1 MTSSAII
8 STTEDTN
15 IDTRS
20 LTWKQEAQMLSEQS
34 AMLSWSMI
42 LHLKS
47 CLVFIH
53 FSHLHGENQ

>member
-1 MTSSAII
+1 MQSFI
-8 STTEDTN
+8 STTKDTK

-42 LHLKS
+42 LHLNS
-47 CLVFIH
+47 SLLLMH
-53 FSHLHGENQ
+53 FSHR